1 MKSMMTML
9 KAGTGLKAA
18 AGLVTL
24 TLVLASCGSGVTPD
38 GSGSVN
44 VYDLK
49 TEYRT
54 QDGTYVACDNTSL
67 QNGSVTNVTNVAVS
81 FSLAGSITSVDV
93 GLRGVTT
100 SQYDGNYNA
109 TVTAN
114 QLADLGGNKFKTVFK
129 ANSVNSQF
137 LPQSLRPQGIV
148 VNPAQVSIKTVNAFN
163 RQMTYGP
170 GAFFASVTVQTTTG
184 ATGSGNTRFLTTIP
198 VYSSCNVLNDT
209 GLTL

>member
-1 MKSMMTML
+1 ML
-9 KAGTGLKAA
+9 KAGAGMKAA
-18 AGLVTL
+18 AGLATL

-38 GSGSVN
+38 GTGSVN

-54 QDGTYVACDNTSL
+54 QDGTYVACDNTAL

-81 FSLAGSITSVDV
+81 FSLAGSISSVDV

-109 TVTAN
+109 TIAAG

-137 LPQSLRPQGIV
+137 LPQSVRPLGIV
-148 VNPAQVSIKTVNAFN
+148 VNPAAVTIKTVSALN
-163 RQMTYGP
+163 RQMEFGP
-170 GAFFASVTVQTTTG
+170 GAFYASVAVQTTSG

-209 GLTL
+209 GTTL